1 MATVCTTV
9 RTPRSEVRLK
19 RVFHLI
25 PSLEIGG
32 IETMM
37 TRFID
42 RCPPDISYTLVIFE
56 GADRSGIAL
65 TDAMRQRIIP
75 ITGTGN
81 ARRAINLVRFL
92 KNNRDDV
99 IVSSTWKMAAVVF
112 IARLFGWTG
121 LHWSF
126 THRSS
131 SAGPI
136 DYIMRRWQVRHS
148 GLCLVD
154 SAAAGEWVRRQGV
167 KVRIEELPPIFAA
180 PSARTRAALKSPV
193 RFCFIG
199 RLAPVKNLP
208 TVFTVIEALGS
219 AGLALEF
226 DIYGPDGG
234 LLEMVEQW
242 VKRPAL
248 PTLRCRYLGAVPP
261 SRTWEVVQDYHFLI
275 SCSHTE
281 GFALSVAEAMQ
292 VGVVPIVGNVGGPAT
307 YCNASNAVVIREY
320 SQGGIDRAVRT
331 ICEVAAAPL
340 RYERMSAAAQATFA
354 ADAGFVGRY
363 SAILRHALEQDAC
376 LAAS

>member
-1 MATVCTTV
+1 M
-9 RTPRSEVRLK
+9 K

-42 RCPPDISYTLVIFE
+42 RCPPDISYTLIIFE

-65 TDAMRQRIIP
+65 TDAMRRRIIP
-75 ITGTGN
+75 MPGAGI
-81 ARRAINLVRFL
+81 ARRVVNMVSFI

-99 IVSSTWKMAAVVF
+99 IVSSTWKMSVMVF
-112 IARLFGWTG
+112 MARLFGWAG
-121 LHWSF
+121 RHWSF

-131 SAGPI
+131 SAGLI
-136 DYIMRRWQVRHS
+136 DHIMRRWQVRHS
-148 GLCLVD
+148 DLCLVD
-154 SAAAGEWVRRQGV
+154 SAAAADWVRRQGV
-167 KVRIEELPPIFAA
+167 KVRIEELPPIFTP
-180 PSARTRAALKSPV
+180 PSVQPRAALEPPI
-193 RFCFIG
+193 RICFIG

-208 TVFTVIEALGS
+208 TVFTVIEALES
-219 AGLALEF
+219 EGLAIEF

-234 LLEMVEQW
+234 LLAVVEKW
-242 VKRPAL
+242 LKRPAS
-248 PTLRCRYLGAVPP
+248 PTLRCRYLGVIPP

-292 VGVVPIVGNVGGPAT
+292 VGVVPVVGNVGGPAT

-320 SQGGIDRAVRT
+320 SEDGIRRAVRT
-331 ICEVAAAPL
+331 IREVAAVPS
-340 RYERMSAAAQATFA
+340 RYAAMSAAARATFD
-354 ADAGFVGRY
+354 ADAGFVGRF
-363 SAILRHALEQDAC
+363 STILRRALDPNAPR
-376 LAAS
+376 AAI